1 MECPRCKS
9 KEIKIIAKATVD
21 DAWEVYS
28 CGKCCY
34 SWRSTEQIQIH
45 EKFLL
50 DDEKIKAMQVIPPI
64 PLLKGVV

>member
-9 KEIKIIAKATVD
+9 KEIKIIAKAPVD

-50 DDEKIKAMQVIPPI
+50 DDEKIKVMQVIPPI
-64 PLLKGVV
+64 PPLKGAI